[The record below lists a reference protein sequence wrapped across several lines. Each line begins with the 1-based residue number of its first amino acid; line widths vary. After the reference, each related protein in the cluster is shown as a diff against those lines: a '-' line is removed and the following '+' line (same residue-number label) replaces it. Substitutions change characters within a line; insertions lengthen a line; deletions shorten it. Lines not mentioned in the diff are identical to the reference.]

1 MLWGSE
7 VKIEQSALLERLEI
21 QEKYRGWGIGT
32 WFFDEV
38 WKSDLDHGV
47 PKVSFPQPIPDEI
60 VSSTDTTIGL
70 VPVRAARANL
80 RPRAA
85 PADWAAEHLRLGA
98 RRLSATRE
106 DESAPLLPTS
116 EIEPRQARLQA
127 KPNVPLRPGRLQE
140 SVWDRLPLPRER
152 PRAPVSLVLGG
163 GGRSSLKQWG
173 KDRKPAFTNGVS
185 PMVY

>member
-127 KPNVPLRPGRLQE
+127 KLNVLCAQAGFRKVCGTDFLCLARDPEHPSRLYSAE
-140 SVWDRLPLPRER
+140 ADV
-152 PRAPVSLVLGG
+152 RA
-163 GGRSSLKQWG
+163 
-173 KDRKPAFTNGVS
+173 
-185 PMVY
+185 